1 MRGRRSRPGLSPVA
15 LAIVLA
21 LATASAI
28 NAESASISASV
39 QVLPLEV
46 VLDLSDS
53 DALVGEWV
61 RARATVT
68 NAGSTR
74 VSDVTVELRVDSSRV
89 SIRGGATTT
98 ISKLKPGQAA
108 SVSWTLC
115 GTQAGD
121 YFVLARAT
129 MDGASVES
137 QARLLTIAGQRRR
150 GC

>member
-1 MRGRRSRPGLSPVA
+1 MRGRGSRPGLGPAA
-15 LAIVLA
+15 LAVALA

-28 NAESASISASV
+28 NAESGSISASV
-39 QVLPLEV
+39 QVMPLEI

-53 DALVGEWV
+53 DALVGESV

-89 SIRGGATTT
+89 IVRGGLTTT
-98 ISKLKPGQAA
+98 ISKLKPGQGA
-108 SVSWTLC
+108 SMSWWLC
-115 GTQAGD
+115 GTEAGN

-129 MDGASVES
+129 LDGASVES
-137 QARLLTIAGQRRR
+137 EARLLTISGQRRR

>member
-1 MRGRRSRPGLSPVA
+1 MRGRGSRTGLGPAALAVA
-15 LAIVLA
+15 LAV
-21 LATASAI
+21 ATASAI

-39 QVLPLEV
+39 QVMPLEI

-68 NAGSTR
+68 NAGATR

-89 SIRGGATTT
+89 SIRGGVTTT
-98 ISKLKPGQAA
+98 ISRLKPGQAA
-108 SVSWTLC
+108 SVSWWLC
-115 GTQAGD
+115 GTQDGN

-129 MDGASVES
+129 LDGASVDSE
-137 QARLLTIAGQRRR
+137 ARLLTVSGQRRR